1 MWHPLSV
8 VVRCALGALVLLSIP
23 GMTCGPS
30 DPDPCEL
37 DRLGCVDPETPEAFY
52 LDSCPPDVTGAL
64 EVEVGTGE
72 ERFEPFAAGAGPVVH
87 YGTQG
92 GQHVFMAFRVK
103 NARLDLSPLLK
114 FHFYLGQ
121 GGDACAP
128 PTAGE
133 PATATCNVTL
143 GQRELVLGGTGFEL
157 HTNASGE
164 VEEAGWIV
172 FVSVPDPTVSG
183 LIVVSVEDPCRRMG
197 TAYQAWTRY

>member
-8 VVRCALGALVLLSIP
+8 VVRCALGALVLSSIP

-30 DPDPCEL
+30 GPDPCEL
-37 DRLGCVDPETPEAFY
+37 DRLGCVDPETPVAFY
-52 LDSCPPDVTGAL
+52 LDSCPPDVTGSL

-72 ERFEPFAAGAGPVVH
+72 ERFEPLAAGAGPVVH

-114 FHFYLGQ
+114 FRFYLGQ
-121 GGDACAP
+121 GGEACAP
-128 PTAGE
+128 PTAEGTTL
-133 PATATCNVTL
+133 PTCDTIL

-172 FVSVPDPTVSG
+172 FVSVPDPSLPG
-183 LIVVSVEDPCRRMG
+183 LISVSVEDPCRRTG
-197 TAYQAWTRY
+197 AAYQAWTRY